1 MKLLTSLSSFAAL
14 AITCR
19 AFVSPSSALQK
30 RDVCADGIVTPI
42 STIAVGD
49 KIVDVSTVNCPAS
62 IKSRFVNKRQANV
75 TVDVCDALCS
85 NSCNSDS
92 GDVPPAVDDCST
104 IVNAIEI
111 MSGSGTMS
119 TTFVVEPDDVMQ
131 LTYSTCRFFFE
142 NMSGDTLEYCWD
154 ALSDTAS
161 SSVTEC
167 FPSTQSLY
175 SEGLCQASSG
185 TWAVGAA
192 HA

>member
-14 AITCR
+14 AITCH

-30 RDVCADGIVTPI
+30 RDVCADGIVTST

-62 IKSRFVNKRQANV
+62 IKSRFASKRESSV
-75 TVDVCDALCS
+75 TVNVCDAMCS

-92 GDVPPAVDDCST
+92 GNQAPSQSDCGT

-111 MSGSGTMS
+111 MSGSGTMDS
-119 TTFVVEPDDVMQ
+119 TFNVEPDDMMQ
-131 LTYSTCRFFFE
+131 LTYNTCRFFFE
-142 NMSGDTLEYCWD
+142 NMSGNTLEYCWD
-154 ALSDTAS
+154 ALSDMAS
-161 SSVTEC
+161 AAVTEC
-167 FPSTQSLY
+167 FPSTQTLY

-185 TWAVGAA
+185 MWAVGAA